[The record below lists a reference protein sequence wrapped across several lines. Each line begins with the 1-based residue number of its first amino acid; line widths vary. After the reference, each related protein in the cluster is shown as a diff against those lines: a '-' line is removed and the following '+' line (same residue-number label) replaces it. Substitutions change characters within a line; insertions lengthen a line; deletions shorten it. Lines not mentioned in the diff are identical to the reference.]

1 MSLPYSVDQLY
12 LLEVV
17 FKHEDKEKWA
27 TETFG
32 PFKGHFGAMAYYD
45 AFIQPKLEFGA
56 NVTTR
61 RLSNPGQ
68 SLGIQQTDWI
78 KQFS

>member
-1 MSLPYSVDQLY
+1 MNQLH

-17 FKHEDKEKWA
+17 FKHENKDEWK
-27 TETFG
+27 TEVFG
-32 PFKGHFGAMAYYD
+32 PFKNHFGAMAYYD
-45 AFIQPKLEFGA
+45 AFIHPTLKFGA

-68 SLGIQQTDWI
+68 SLGIDQPEWI

>member
-45 AFIQPKLEFGA
+45 AFIQPKL
-56 NVTTR
+56 
-61 RLSNPGQ
+61 
-68 SLGIQQTDWI
+68 
-78 KQFS
+78 